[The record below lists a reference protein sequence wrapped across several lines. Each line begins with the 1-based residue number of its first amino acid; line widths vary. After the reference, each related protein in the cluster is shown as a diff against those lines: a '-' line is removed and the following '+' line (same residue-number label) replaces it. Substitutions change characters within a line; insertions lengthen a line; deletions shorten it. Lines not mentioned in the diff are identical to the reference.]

1 MAKENKNNINI
12 EKVVGI
18 IISVAILAFLVLIL
32 YIIFNNIPLASI
44 SSVATLSVSDN
55 IVADNNS
62 AQTLSEIPLTDVT
75 TTAHNTTWLQLN
87 GEDEYINTTQIDIFE
102 NLTNISVSMWVNIT
116 SNASSMRLFSNSEDG
131 VNTPLQL
138 SLTSSR
144 LLASFT
150 RDLGTTDT
158 VTSTNRIHL
167 NEWTHIV
174 LWRNSS
180 DTTFYINGTQD
191 SGGFQSWNSS
201 TSATTTIAL
210 KIGVLGNGTAFFL
223 NSSIDEI
230 RIYNDT
236 LTDDEITEIYNSGR
250 VQNSSL
256 TTDNLDLWMPIN
268 ENSGTVIHTLN
279 ETETSIDADNIN
291 TSTWDTDGI
300 NTTLTLDTDYTVL
313 TDQFTIINLNYAWN
327 QLTVTYFIASTI
339 RNDFTNIQ
347 GNYSLSLLNISIQF
361 PTVGTIIGI
370 TFLLL
375 ILIGLLIFVIRR
387 MMNVTTTTGNNGGGS
402 SKNFSGSSQEFG

>member
-1 MAKENKNNINI
+1 MVDITKTSIGFMIALLIVVFLGSIVII
-12 EKVVGI
+12 ESADIAEDLDNTI
-18 IISVAILAFLVLIL
+18 I
-32 YIIFNNIPLASI
+32 
-44 SSVATLSVSDN
+44 ATSET
-55 IVADNNS
+55 IVADNGS
-62 AQTLSEIPLTDVT
+62 AQTLSQTPSGSVT

-102 NLTNISVSMWVNIT
+102 NLTNITVSMWVNIT
-116 SNASSMRLFSNSEDG
+116 SNSSSMRLFSNSEDG

-300 NTTLTLDTDYTVL
+300 NTTLTLDTDYTVS
-313 TDQFTIINLNYAWN
+313 TDQFTIINLDFGWN
-327 QLTVTYFIASTI
+327 NLTTDYNFNQVTATSAATI
-339 RNDFTNIQ
+339 TRLTGTFVA
-347 GNYSLSLLNISIQF
+347 LSILIF
-361 PTVGTIIGI
+361 E
-370 TFLLL
+370 L
-375 ILIGLLIFVIRR
+375 ILIVMGIDRF
-387 MMNVTTTTGNNGGGS
+387 NK
-402 SKNFSGSSQEFG
+402 SKRK